1 MNLCYCNRATHYI
14 RFISPWCYELC
25 TFFFYFFNQSVFFRV
40 LRFVK
45 HSIQWYLK
53 NGGFFFSRYF
63 VWVIPSQRAKTL
75 WIWNNWHF
83 PKSYFVWMSQMY
95 SDQNLFQWYTNV
107 NNWRIHWIHP
117 IIYLIWSVNQIRFCR
132 WINLR
137 KKILFC
143 SFFFLWLSESKCSS
157 NPP

>member
-25 TFFFYFFNQSVFFRV
+25 TFFFYFFNQSVFFACYVCQALNSMVFEER
-40 LRFVK
+40 
-45 HSIQWYLK
+45 I
-53 NGGFFFSRYF
+53 FFFSRYF

-83 PKSYFVWMSQMY
+83 LKSYFVWMSQMY

>member
-25 TFFFYFFNQSVFFRV
+25 TFFFYFFNQSVFFACYVCQALNSMVFEER
-40 LRFVK
+40 
-45 HSIQWYLK
+45 I
-53 NGGFFFSRYF
+53 FFFSHYF

-83 PKSYFVWMSQMY
+83 LKSYFVWMSQMY
-95 SDQNLFQWYTNV
+95 SDQISFND
-107 NNWRIHWIHP
+107 IPMWI
-117 IIYLIWSVNQIRFCR
+117 IDASIGSIQSFIWSDPSIRSVFAVEL
-132 WINLR
+132 IYE

>member
-25 TFFFYFFNQSVFFRV
+25 TFFLLFFQSVRFFACYVCQALNSMVFEERMV
-40 LRFVK
+40 
-45 HSIQWYLK
+45 
-53 NGGFFFSRYF
+53 FFGYF
-63 VWVIPSQRAKTL
+63 LWVIPSQRAKTL
-75 WIWNNWHF
+75 WIWNNWHIL
-83 PKSYFVWMSQMY
+83 KSYFVWMSQMY

-137 KKILFC
+137 KKNSILQFL
-143 SFFFLWLSESKCSS
+143 FFMVEWKQMQQ
-157 NPP
+157 

>member
-1 MNLCYCNRATHYI
+1 MLLQSRYTLH
-14 RFISPWCYELC
+14 SLHLSVMLWTL
-25 TFFFYFFNQSVFFRV
+25 YFFLLFFQSVRFFRV
-40 LRFVK
+40 LRLSSTQF
-45 HSIQWYLK
+45 
-53 NGGFFFSRYF
+53 NGIWRTDVFFFSRYF
-63 VWVIPSQRAKTL
+63 VWVIPSHRAKTL

-83 PKSYFVWMSQMY
+83 LKSYFVWMSQMY
-95 SDQNLFQWYTNV
+95 SDQNLFQWYINV

-137 KKILFC
+137 KKNSILQFL
-143 SFFFLWLSESKCSS
+143 FLWLSESKCSS